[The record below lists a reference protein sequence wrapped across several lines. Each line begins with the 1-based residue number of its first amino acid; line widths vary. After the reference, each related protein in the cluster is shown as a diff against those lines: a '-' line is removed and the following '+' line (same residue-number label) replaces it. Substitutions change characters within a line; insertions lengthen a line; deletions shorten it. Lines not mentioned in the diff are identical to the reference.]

1 MSSSSLSAAKIL
13 ERAEDQFHHQL
24 QHMLTDHETLQ
35 RRDEIHNKNTGARDT
50 IIPFQLSKWAFL
62 TFLVAGCICIGDN
75 MNKYHLVGKECHGI
89 SRTRMIQ
96 DQSCWRWY

>member
-1 MSSSSLSAAKIL
+1 MIEELSSFLSPFKPLLSSSSLSAAKIL

-62 TFLVAGCICIGDN
+62 TFLVAGCICW
-75 MNKYHLVGKECHGI
+75 
-89 SRTRMIQ
+89 R
-96 DQSCWRWY
+96 QS